1 MNTKANEPLAPLI
14 ASRLVQVLK
23 DRKIEVGS
31 HLPERIFC
39 EALEVSR
46 TPVRRAFELLA
57 KQGILTNEPGR
68 GYFLLQAPAEL
79 VGNEAEPSSNVD
91 ELYLQLAED
100 LLVGTV
106 GSEFS
111 ERALLMR
118 YGAGRGLLKQVLA
131 RMFREGL
138 LERKTGRGWRVTPFL
153 SNADAHNASYRFRM
167 AIEPAAILEPTFR
180 LDKPALAKARAKQ
193 EAMLA
198 GEIFTLTR
206 AELFEIG
213 SQFHETIIRCS
224 RNPNFIDALVRQNQQ
239 RRLIEYKAN
248 TDRQRLIQQCEEHLK
263 LLDLLEHGQ
272 REEAAAFLRQHLNV
286 ARKIKTH
293 VEDEDPSLPLPEL
306 EIETHF

>member
-1 MNTKANEPLAPLI
+1 
-14 ASRLVQVLK
+14 
-23 DRKIEVGS
+23 
-31 HLPERIFC
+31 
-39 EALEVSR
+39 
-46 TPVRRAFELLA
+46 
-57 KQGILTNEPGR
+57 
-68 GYFLLQAPAEL
+68 
-79 VGNEAEPSSNVD
+79 
-91 ELYLQLAED
+91 
-100 LLVGTV
+100 
-106 GSEFS
+106 
-111 ERALLMR
+111 
-118 YGAGRGLLKQVLA
+118 
-131 RMFREGL
+131 
-138 LERKTGRGWRVTPFL
+138 
-153 SNADAHNASYRFRM
+153 M

-293 VEDEDPSLPLPEL
+293 IEDEDPSLLLPEL